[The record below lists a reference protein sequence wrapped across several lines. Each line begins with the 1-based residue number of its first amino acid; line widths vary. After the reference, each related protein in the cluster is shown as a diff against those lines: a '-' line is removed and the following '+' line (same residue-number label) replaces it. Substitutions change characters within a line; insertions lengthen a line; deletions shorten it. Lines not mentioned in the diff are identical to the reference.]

1 MESYLILW
9 NFIFG
14 TRSHL
19 LSDRNVRKKFSYQ
32 IKNFDSKLRVS
43 ERAECDAY
51 KKSGRMDN
59 LDSNFKLHVDFI
71 HNENSLPDECV
82 TGPFFFLPKHFE
94 SISTYKTATTVFERK
109 PNEGRKHL
117 FFYGIKGF
125 TII

>member
-1 MESYLILW
+1 MEFYFRYKKSLALRPKR
-9 NFIFG
+9 
-14 TRSHL
+14 TQ
-19 LSDRNVRKKFSYQ
+19 KFSYQ

-125 TII
+125 IIS